1 MSETILK
8 LIKQL
13 ANNPQAKRVADTVRL
28 KIDKF
33 KVYLPVLDA
42 ICQQGLNERHWTQI
56 SEEIGQTVNPEL
68 FPTLSAMIDIDI
80 LRIVD
85 RLKEIA
91 NAAAKEYELN
101 LQLTNM
107 QTEWMNVA
115 FELIQ
120 YRSVNWCNALLE
132 RVTFDIKNVW
142 NFIVQFDIRKWKLI
156 DCSFQ
161 RFGRIHFGWAG

>member
-13 ANNPQAKRVADTVRL
+13 ASNPQAKRIADQVRV

-42 ICQQGLNERHWTQI
+42 ICQQGLSERHWALI
-56 SEEIGQTVNPEL
+56 SDEIGQTVNPEL

-101 LQLTNM
+101 VQLINM
-107 QTEWMNVA
+107 QTEWTNVT

-120 YRSVNWCNALLE
+120 YR
-132 RVTFDIKNVW
+132 
-142 NFIVQFDIRKWKLI
+142 
-156 DCSFQ
+156 
-161 RFGRIHFGWAG
+161 

>member
-1 MSETILK
+1 MFYIWIPLIVAAVDDDDDALVTQRCANRYYGPFEKLNSESIHNDVDAMSETIQK

-13 ANNPQAKRVADTVRL
+13 AQNPQAKRIADQVRM

-33 KVYLPVLDA
+33 KIYLPVLDA
-42 ICQQGLNERHWTQI
+42 ICQQGLSERHWALI
-56 SEEIGQTVNPEL
+56 SDEIGETVNPEL

-101 LQLTNM
+101 VQLTNM
-107 QTEWMNVA
+107 QTEWTNVQ

-120 YRSVNWCNALLE
+120 YR
-132 RVTFDIKNVW
+132 
-142 NFIVQFDIRKWKLI
+142 
-156 DCSFQ
+156 
-161 RFGRIHFGWAG
+161 

>member
-1 MSETILK
+1 MYETILK

-13 ANNPQAKRVADTVRL
+13 AQNPQAKRIADQVRM

-42 ICQQGLNERHWTQI
+42 ICQQGLNERHWALI
-56 SEEIGQTVNPEL
+56 SDEIGETVNPEL

-101 LQLTNM
+101 VQLTNM
-107 QTEWMNVA
+107 QTEWTNVE
-115 FELIQ
+115 FELMQ
-120 YRSVNWCNALLE
+120 YRLEMAAIIGIILVNFKNICQTISTE
-132 RVTFDIKNVW
+132 IRMHTFWLD
-142 NFIVQFDIRKWKLI
+142 
-156 DCSFQ
+156 
-161 RFGRIHFGWAG
+161 

>member
-1 MSETILK
+1 MHHRYYGSFEKLNGATIHHDVESMSETIQK

-13 ANNPQAKRVADTVRL
+13 ANNPQAKRIADQVRM

-33 KVYLPVLDA
+33 KIYLPVLDA
-42 ICQQGLNERHWTQI
+42 ICQQGLNERHWALI
-56 SEEIGQTVNPEL
+56 SDEMGQTVNPEL

-101 LQLTNM
+101 VQLTNM
-107 QTEWMNVA
+107 QTEWTNVQ

-120 YRSVNWCNALLE
+120 YR
-132 RVTFDIKNVW
+132 
-142 NFIVQFDIRKWKLI
+142 
-156 DCSFQ
+156 
-161 RFGRIHFGWAG
+161 

>member
-1 MSETILK
+1 MSETIQK

-13 ANNPQAKRVADTVRL
+13 AQNPQAKRIADQVRM

-33 KVYLPVLDA
+33 KIYLPVLDA
-42 ICQQGLNERHWTQI
+42 ICQQGLSERHWALI
-56 SEEIGQTVNPEL
+56 SDEIGETVNPEL

-91 NAAAKEYELN
+91 NAAAKEFELN
-101 LQLTNM
+101 VQLINM
-107 QTEWMNVA
+107 QTEWTNVQ

-120 YRSVNWCNALLE
+120 YR
-132 RVTFDIKNVW
+132 
-142 NFIVQFDIRKWKLI
+142 
-156 DCSFQ
+156 
-161 RFGRIHFGWAG
+161 

>member
-1 MSETILK
+1 MCGMRRYYGPFEKLNSDSIHNDVESMSETIQK
-8 LIKQL
+8 LTKQL
-13 ANNPQAKRVADTVRL
+13 AQTPQAKRIADQVRM

-42 ICQQGLNERHWTQI
+42 ICQQGLNERHWALI
-56 SEEIGQTVNPEL
+56 SDEMGQTVNPEL

-101 LQLTNM
+101 VQLSNM
-107 QTEWMNVA
+107 QTEWTNVQ

-120 YRSVNWCNALLE
+120 YR
-132 RVTFDIKNVW
+132 
-142 NFIVQFDIRKWKLI
+142 
-156 DCSFQ
+156 
-161 RFGRIHFGWAG
+161 

>member
-1 MSETILK
+1 MVYRYYGPFEKLNGHGDAIHRDVDSMYSTIQK

-13 ANNPQAKRVADTVRL
+13 ANNPQAKRIADQVRM

-33 KVYLPVLDA
+33 KIYLPVLDA
-42 ICQQGLNERHWTQI
+42 ICQQGLSERHWTLI
-56 SEEIGQTVNPEL
+56 SDEIGQTVNPEL

-101 LQLTNM
+101 VQLTNM
-107 QTEWMNVA
+107 KSEWTHVQ

-120 YRSVNWCNALLE
+120 YR
-132 RVTFDIKNVW
+132 
-142 NFIVQFDIRKWKLI
+142 
-156 DCSFQ
+156 
-161 RFGRIHFGWAG
+161 